1 MSRQPPTDQ
10 PTAKEHRAAI
20 GERLRRVREQEG
32 ESQVRF
38 AARLGVRKLA
48 LLTYE
53 RGGTSPGADRL
64 GLLAQ
69 TGVDASYVAFGSP
82 SLATPQAR
90 ARFASALE
98 RVRSDA
104 AGAATPLSEVDLVEA
119 AWRMFCE
126 AAG

>member
-1 MSRQPPTDQ
+1 MPSRSTPSPPESQ
-10 PTAKEHRAAI
+10 AHRAAI
-20 GERLRRVREQEG
+20 GERLHRVRAQKG

-38 AARLGVRKLA
+38 AARLGVTKLT
-48 LLTYE
+48 LLMYE
-53 RGGTSPGADRL
+53 HGASSPGADRL
-64 GLLAQ
+64 ALLAQ